1 MEKPQIIYSVS
12 RLLYLV
18 IRKFQK
24 TVTEINGKEISPE
37 IDDEGLKKLIKT
49 MYDKLKKKKSD
60 FLQDNE
66 KGIKVEVIDK
76 IKSHV

>member
-12 RLLYLV
+12 HLLYLV

-60 FLQDNE
+60 FLQDNK
-66 KGIKVEVIDK
+66 KGIRG
-76 IKSHV
+76 KS